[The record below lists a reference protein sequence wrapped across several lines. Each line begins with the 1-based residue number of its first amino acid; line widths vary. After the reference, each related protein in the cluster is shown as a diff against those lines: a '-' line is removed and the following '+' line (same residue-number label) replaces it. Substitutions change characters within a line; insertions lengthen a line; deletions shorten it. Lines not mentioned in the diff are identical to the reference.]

1 MNEQWQDFL
10 QKNGALFESGVVSGF
25 STDVFDFALI
35 RQKTILVDL
44 SHRHLIKA
52 SGTDTKDFLQG
63 QFCNDVANVNES
75 HSQLSAYCTPKGRI
89 LASFRLYQA
98 KDDYFM
104 SMPADV
110 VDATLKRLR
119 MFVMRS
125 QVTLDDVSNEQ
136 IQIGFSGPEA
146 AQLLEQHI
154 GKAPTVANEV
164 INHKS
169 ICCIRIAAELPR
181 FELFGPIEDIKK
193 LWQKLSTASLPVASH
208 YWTWLDIHGGI
219 PAITAPVVEVF
230 VPQMINLQ
238 WIDGLSFKKGCY
250 PGQEIVARTHYL
262 GKLKRR
268 MYLAHVNTLNCP
280 AAGDDLHRLSD
291 PQGQAAGKVLLSHP
305 APQGGCDMLVVMQIE
320 AVESD
325 QIIANRDPEL
335 SLAFNELPYSVEN
348 AG

>member
-10 QKNGALFESGVVSGF
+10 QKNGAQVENGMVSNF
-25 STDVFDFALI
+25 STEEFDFQQI
-35 RQKTILVDL
+35 NQKTILVDL

-52 SGTDTKDFLQG
+52 SGADTKDFLQG

-89 LASFRLYQA
+89 LANFRLYQA
-98 KDDYFM
+98 TDDYYM
-104 SMPADV
+104 SMSSDI

-136 IQIGFSGPEA
+136 IQIGIGGPEA
-146 AQLLEQHI
+146 AQLLEQHFN
-154 GKAPTVANEV
+154 KVPAVANEV
-164 INHKS
+164 IKYNS
-169 ICCIRIAAELPR
+169 ICCIRIATELPR
-181 FELFGPIEDIKK
+181 FELIGPIEDMKK
-193 LWQKLSTASLPVASH
+193 LWQTLSTSSQPVANH
-208 YWTWLDIHGGI
+208 YWTWLDIQGGI
-219 PAITAPVVEVF
+219 PSITSPVVEAF

-268 MYLAHVNTLNCP
+268 MYLAHVNTPDCP
-280 AAGDDLHRLSD
+280 APGDDLHRFAD
-291 PQGQAAGKVLLSHP
+291 PQGQAAGKILLSHP
-305 APQGGCDMLVVMQIE
+305 APQGGCDMLAVMQID

-325 QIIANRDPEL
+325 QIIANRDSKMVLE
-335 SLAFNELPYSVEN
+335 FNTLPYSTESTD
-348 AG
+348 